1 MTECKIWIENNRLY
15 ITHPFDNFLNEK
27 YRQFYF
33 TWNNVAKQ
41 REKDLKKVDLRSIAF
56 IKSMIINSKKYK
68 FNVDP
73 KVLEFIKEKMGGEAE
88 VAGPGFGEIEKAKP
102 VDTNIDFSFMKVN
115 PFEYQKHGIAFINSV
130 NGVAMLGDEMGVGK
144 CILDSRVY
152 GNFGYKKIED
162 IFNEY
167 KKQSSL
173 NLDKDGGEWYSLNK
187 KLKVFSL
194 NKSGKVVSSKV
205 NKIYREKIDNELK
218 TVSLEDGS
226 SIRCTKAHKLITLS
240 GWTNQFQVND
250 YVMIPRKIQ
259 FKGNKID
266 KDLVIFLAW
275 LISEGNESKKRATF
289 FITQK
294 DKNILT
300 NIYKS
305 IFRYSSKNKIKLNKP
320 KIRKDCRSGLYCLI
334 INSKE
339 LKEHLVNKYS
349 YNYGQLSRTKK
360 IPDCILTAD
369 EDSVKTFISHYFEA
383 EASVSKSVIEI
394 ATASKTIIE
403 QLSILLRR
411 FGIWLRYTS
420 KQKMATNG
428 LRIKREYWIGL
439 IGGSSAREFYKSI
452 RFIKKE
458 KNKRLNKI
466 NSVKLNDNV
475 DIIPSLDICREIHK
489 FRIPQHHT
497 GIHSVYTNNQNLS
510 RTTTKLVIDKL
521 DKILSGEALREY
533 SKLSKSKW
541 TNDVLKIY
549 KNLNYDYLRAL
560 RNLLAERLS
569 YEVFYTKIKKISL
582 EKYSGYVYDLSVE
595 ENHNYIANGI
605 FTHNTLQVIS
615 YSTLNNL
622 YTVIVCPASLK
633 YKWKA
638 EVEKFTGRSAVVL
651 SEYSPDKLDP
661 KSKKL
666 ADFVIINY
674 EQLVKYEKYL
684 SKIKFDLV
692 TLDESHYI
700 INLQAQRTKIVFKL
714 FKKIPKRICV
724 SGTPIKNRPIDFY
737 PQLKF
742 LRPDIFSNKM
752 DYGLRYCNAK
762 ETPYGWDLKGSS
774 NLDELYKRMSSF
786 YIRRI
791 KKEVLKDLPEKT
803 VSLIEIEMND
813 SEGQE
818 YQELKDDF
826 YEVLKNKKDGL
837 DMADLGKMIKMRQ
850 FCSKSKIDRVVEF
863 VEEFLESSDDRKI
876 VIFSQFIETQKK
888 LKEAFKGRCVS
899 LLGEDSAIKRNESVQ
914 SFQNDPKVRVF
925 VGSTIA
931 AGVGIDLYAADTAVF
946 VDLLWSPSDHQQA
959 EDRLLRIGQKNAV
972 SIYYFTFKNSIE
984 SMLWS
989 VVGKKLS
996 IINEVLEGK
1005 KDVQNS
1011 FNAERLVFNQFLTE
1025 FRKDLPQK

>member
-41 REKDLKKVDLRSIAF
+41 REKDLKKVDLRSVAF

-102 VDTNIDFSFMKVN
+102 VDTNIDFSFLKIQ
-115 PFEYQKHGIAFINSV
+115 PFDYQKYGVAFINSI
-130 NGVAMLGDEMGVGK
+130 NGVAMLGDSMGLGK
-144 CILDSRVY
+144 
-152 GNFGYKKIED
+152 
-162 IFNEY
+162 
-167 KKQSSL
+167 
-173 NLDKDGGEWYSLNK
+173 
-187 KLKVFSL
+187 
-194 NKSGKVVSSKV
+194 
-205 NKIYREKIDNELK
+205 
-218 TVSLEDGS
+218 
-226 SIRCTKAHKLITLS
+226 
-240 GWTNQFQVND
+240 TN
-250 YVMIPRKIQ
+250 
-259 FKGNKID
+259 
-266 KDLVIFLAW
+266 
-275 LISEGNESKKRATF
+275 
-289 FITQK
+289 
-294 DKNILT
+294 
-300 NIYKS
+300 
-305 IFRYSSKNKIKLNKP
+305 
-320 KIRKDCRSGLYCLI
+320 
-334 INSKE
+334 
-339 LKEHLVNKYS
+339 
-349 YNYGQLSRTKK
+349 
-360 IPDCILTAD
+360 
-369 EDSVKTFISHYFEA
+369 
-383 EASVSKSVIEI
+383 
-394 ATASKTIIE
+394 
-403 QLSILLRR
+403 
-411 FGIWLRYTS
+411 
-420 KQKMATNG
+420 
-428 LRIKREYWIGL
+428 
-439 IGGSSAREFYKSI
+439 
-452 RFIKKE
+452 
-458 KNKRLNKI
+458 
-466 NSVKLNDNV
+466 
-475 DIIPSLDICREIHK
+475 
-489 FRIPQHHT
+489 
-497 GIHSVYTNNQNLS
+497 
-510 RTTTKLVIDKL
+510 
-521 DKILSGEALREY
+521 
-533 SKLSKSKW
+533 
-541 TNDVLKIY
+541 
-549 KNLNYDYLRAL
+549 
-560 RNLLAERLS
+560 
-569 YEVFYTKIKKISL
+569 
-582 EKYSGYVYDLSVE
+582 
-595 ENHNYIANGI
+595 
-605 FTHNTLQVIS
+605 QVIS

-651 SEYSPDKLDP
+651 SEYDPDKLDP